1 MSVALIYFVGLLVGT
16 AVTMPLVCSM
26 RFIGYSAEVLRQP
39 EVTPDDLFA
48 KYCEDLERIAAE
60 VIARREKDSA
70 STEAPHAAGRPAAEP
85 IGPVIGIVSHST

>member
-70 STEAPHAAGRPAAEP
+70 STEARRMQRAVPRRNRLDRSSGL
-85 IGPVIGIVSHST
+85 